1 MNIIT
6 IKDLCFQ
13 YEAAAQDDALKNVS
27 LQVRQGE
34 CLVLTGESGCG
45 KTTLIRCLN
54 GLIPG
59 FYEGKLAGELFF
71 RETPYEELEPHE
83 ISSHIS
89 TVFQDP
95 RSQFFTVN
103 STDEVAFGC
112 ENMSFSTE
120 RINENVGKAFSHLN
134 IGRLKDKSLFAL
146 SSGEKQK
153 LALASVYAMSTDV
166 ILLDEPTANLD
177 ESAIQDI
184 RKMLSALK
192 AGGKTLIISE
202 HRLSWLDG
210 IADRYVY
217 MAQGEI
223 RQIWSAEDAKRLSG
237 NELRQYGLRSLCEYD
252 FPLQPDS
259 TDDGENELSCQGLT
273 VSYGRQE
280 IIHDM
285 TFRLFWGEQ
294 GKIVGIVGKNGTGKT
309 TLAKA
314 LCGLLALKGGTIAL
328 NGKKVTPKELC
339 RSTYMVMQDADY
351 QLFTESVLHEIQ
363 LADRKRQSKCHEADP
378 QIITEVL
385 NRFGLEEYKDRHPL
399 SLSGGQKQRVTIA
412 AALAAGP
419 DVLVL
424 DEPTSG
430 LDGRNMHNLKESL
443 QEIKARGKLVL
454 VVTHDA
460 EFLNDLA
467 DQTIVI
473 SQTEEVIVNR
483 REKRESPLKGILNY
497 AAQRKALIRISVVL
511 SVLSSAFGLLPYIC
525 VAVLLGRALDNQ
537 LTPAWAVGLSL
548 SALLGY
554 FLKFYLFSKSTLC
567 SHKAAYEIIRNI
579 RCAIMK
585 KMSKMSMGAVQE
597 KSSGEFKQLVIDDT
611 DRLEGQIA
619 HAIPEMTA
627 SILIPL
633 MVFAYLLFVDWRMAL
648 ASLGS
653 AIIGNIIFY
662 SMMFGRGEMMKEYM
676 AANGNMNATIVEYV
690 NGMEVI
696 RMFNQTASSMGLFKA
711 AVLKVRDVTTAWY
724 RHCYPYMSIGQAV
737 MTSSISFVLPV
748 GAAILSRGAV
758 TLGEVI
764 LCLLLSMGLAGSLQ
778 AMIEFWQDISAIYE
792 IQPRIQ
798 ALLDAEELPVPA
810 EPKYP
815 EGAGIELKDVHFSYG
830 DAEVIHGASF
840 TAKEGTVTALV
851 GPSGS
856 GKSTL
861 AKLIAR
867 FWDVNAGAIQ
877 IGGVDV
883 RHISLSELS
892 DQISYV
898 SQDNFL
904 FNMSL
909 RDNIRIGKP
918 EASDEEVEQAAEQA
932 GCGEFIKRLPQG
944 YDTGA
949 GDAGSR
955 LSGGERQRLAIARA
969 ILKDAPIV
977 ILDEATAFTDP
988 ENEDKIQRSIDRLT
1002 KGKTLIVIA
1011 HRLST
1016 IMYADQI
1023 IVLEDGEISAKGTH
1037 EQLLSSS
1044 QTYLDMWKAHI
1055 SAMDWSISQEVTQTC

>member
-13 YEAAAQDDALKNVS
+13 YEAATQEDVLKNVN
-27 LQVRQGE
+27 LCVRQGE

-59 FYEGKLAGELFF
+59 FYEGKRTGELFF
-71 RETPYEELEPHE
+71 KETSFKELEQHE
-83 ISSHIS
+83 ISAHIS

-112 ENMSFSTE
+112 ENLSFSTE
-120 RINENVGKAFSHLN
+120 RINENVDKAFSHLN
-134 IGRLKDKSLFAL
+134 IGKLKDKSLFTL

-153 LALASVYAMSTDV
+153 LAIASVYAMSTDV

-192 AGGKTLIISE
+192 AEGKTLIVSE

-210 IADRYVY
+210 VADRYVY
-217 MAQGEI
+217 MAQGEVK
-223 RQIWSAEDAKRLSG
+223 QIWSAEDTKHLSG
-237 NELRQYGLRSLCEYD
+237 DELKQYGLRSFRED
-252 FPLQPDS
+252 FPHIQPEATDS
-259 TDDGENELSCQGLT
+259 GENELSCEGLS
-273 VSYGRQE
+273 VSYGRQK
-280 IIHDM
+280 IIRDM
-285 TFRLFWGEQ
+285 TLHLSWGKQ
-294 GKIVGIVGKNGTGKT
+294 GKIVGIIGKNGSGKT
-309 TLAKA
+309 TLAKT
-314 LCGLLALKGGTIAL
+314 LCGLLKPSGGAITL
-328 NGKKVTPKELC
+328 NGKKVSTKELC
-339 RSTYMVMQDADY
+339 KSTYMVMQDADY
-351 QLFTESVLHEIQ
+351 QLFTESVLHEMQ
-363 LADRKRQSKCHEADP
+363 LAGRKRHSNGHNADG
-378 QIITEVL
+378 QIITEIL
-385 NRFGLEEYKDRHPL
+385 NSFGLESYKDRHPL

-412 AALAAGP
+412 AALAAEA

-430 LDGRNMHNLKESL
+430 LDGRNMQNLKKAL
-443 QEIKARGKLVL
+443 REIKAQGKLIL
-454 VVTHDA
+454 IVTHDA
-460 EFLNDLA
+460 EFLNNLT
-467 DQTIVI
+467 DQTIMV
-473 SQTEEVIVNR
+473 SQQEEDIVNK

-497 AAQRKALIRISVVL
+497 ATQRKGLIRISVVL
-511 SVLSSAFGLLPYIC
+511 SVLSSAFGLLPYIS
-525 VAVLLGRALDNQ
+525 VAVLLGKALDHQ
-537 LTPAWAVGLSL
+537 LTAAWAVGLSL

-579 RCAIMK
+579 RCAMMK

-597 KSSGEFKQLVIDDT
+597 KASGEFKQLVIDDT

-653 AIIGNIIFY
+653 AILGNIILY

-696 RMFNQTASSMGLFKA
+696 RMFNQTASSMGRFKA

-724 RHCYPYMSIGQAV
+724 MHCYPYMSIGQAV
-737 MTSSISFVLPV
+737 MTSSISFVFPV
-748 GAAILSRGAV
+748 GVAILSRGAV
-758 TLGEVI
+758 TLNEVI

-798 ALLDAEELPVPA
+798 ALLDAEELPVPT
-810 EPKYP
+810 EPKHP
-815 EGAGIELKDVHFSYG
+815 SGAEIELKDVHFSYG

-840 TAKEGTVTALV
+840 TAKEGSVTALV

-867 FWDVNAGAIQ
+867 FWDINAGAIQ
-877 IGGVDV
+877 IGGADV

-918 EASDEEVEQAAEQA
+918 DASDEEVEQAAAQA
-932 GCGEFIKRLPQG
+932 GCEEFIKQLPQG
-944 YDTGA
+944 YDTSA

-988 ENEDKIQRSIDRLT
+988 ENEDKIQKSIDRLT
-1002 KGKTLIVIA
+1002 KEKTLIVIA

-1055 SAMDWSISQEVTQTC
+1055 SAMDWSISQEVTQVC

>member
-13 YEAAAQDDALKNVS
+13 YEAAAQEDALRNVN
-27 LQVRQGE
+27 LQIHQGE

-59 FYEGKLAGELFF
+59 FYEGKVTGEIFLRDTSF
-71 RETPYEELEPHE
+71 ETLEQHE

-95 RSQFFTVN
+95 RSQFFAVN

-112 ENMSFSTE
+112 ENLSFSTE
-120 RINENVGKAFSHLN
+120 RINENVEKAFSHLN
-134 IGRLKDKSLFAL
+134 IGKLKDRSIFQL
-146 SSGEKQK
+146 SSGEKQR
-153 LALASVYAMSTDV
+153 LAVASVYAMSTDV

-177 ESAIQDI
+177 EDAIQDI

-192 AGGKTLIISE
+192 AEGKTLIISE
-202 HRLSWLDG
+202 HRLSWLAG

-217 MAQGEI
+217 MEQGEI
-223 RQIWSAEDAKRLSG
+223 KRIWSTDDVKQLSVD
-237 NELRQYGLRSLCEYD
+237 ELKKYGLRSFREVSMPSQRD
-252 FPLQPDS
+252 PAES
-259 TDDGENELSCQGLT
+259 GEKELSCEDLT
-273 VSYGRQE
+273 VSYGRQV
-280 IIHDM
+280 ILRDL
-285 TFRLFWGEQ
+285 TLRLTWGAQ
-294 GKIVGIVGKNGTGKT
+294 GKIVGVVGENGAGKT

-314 LCGLLALKGGTIAL
+314 LCGLLAPKGGSITL
-328 NGKKVTPKELC
+328 NGKKVNPKELC
-339 RSTYMVMQDADY
+339 KNTYMVMQDADY
-351 QLFTESVLHEIQ
+351 QLFTESVFHEMQ
-363 LADRKRQSKCHEADP
+363 LADRKRHAKSHEADHRE
-378 QIITEVL
+378 IAEIL
-385 NRFGLEEYKDRHPL
+385 NRFGLEEYMERHPL

-412 AALAAGP
+412 AALAAGA
-419 DVLVL
+419 DVLAL

-430 LDGRNMHNLKESL
+430 LDGRNMQSLKDAL
-443 QEIKARGKLVL
+443 REIKAQGKLIL
-454 VVTHDA
+454 LVTHDT

-467 DQTIVI
+467 DQIVVV
-473 SQTEEVIVNR
+473 SQQEEVIVNR
-483 REKRESPLKGILNY
+483 KEKRESPLKGILNY
-497 AAQRKALIRISVVL
+497 ATQRKALIRISVVL
-511 SVLSSAFGLLPYIC
+511 SVLSSAFGLLPYIS
-525 VAVLLGRALDNQ
+525 VAILLGKALDHQ
-537 LTPAWAVGLSL
+537 LTPAWAIGLSL

-554 FLKFYLFSKSTLC
+554 FLKFFLFSKSTLC

-585 KMSKMSMGAVQE
+585 KMSKMSIGAVQE
-597 KSSGEFKQLVIDDT
+597 KASGEFKQLIIDDT

-653 AIIGNIIFY
+653 AILGNLILY

-676 AANGNMNATIVEYV
+676 TANGNMNATIVEYV

-696 RMFNQTASSMGLFKA
+696 RMFNQTASSMGRFKA
-711 AVLKVRDVTTAWY
+711 AVLKVRDVATAWY
-724 RHCYPYMSIGQAV
+724 KHCYPYMSIGQAV

-748 GAAILSRGAV
+748 GVAILSRGAV
-758 TLGEVI
+758 TLNEVI

-798 ALLDAEELPVPA
+798 SLLDAEELPVPTEPRHPNGA
-810 EPKYP
+810 E
-815 EGAGIELKDVHFSYG
+815 IVLRDIHFSYG

-883 RHISLSELS
+883 RHISLSELY

-918 EASDEEVEQAAEQA
+918 DASDEEVEQAAEQA
-932 GCGEFIKRLPQG
+932 GCGDFIKQLPQG
-944 YDTGA
+944 YDTNA

-977 ILDEATAFTDP
+977 ILDEVTAFTDP

-1023 IVLEDGEISAKGTH
+1023 VVLEGGEISATGTH

-1044 QTYLDMWKAHI
+1044 QTYLDMWRAHI
-1055 SAMDWSISQEVTQTC
+1055 SAMDWSISQEVTQV